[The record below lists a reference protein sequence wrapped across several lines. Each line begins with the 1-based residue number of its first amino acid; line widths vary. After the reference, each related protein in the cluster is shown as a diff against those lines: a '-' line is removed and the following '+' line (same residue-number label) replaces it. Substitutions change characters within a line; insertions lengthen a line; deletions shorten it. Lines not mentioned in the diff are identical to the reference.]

1 MIISKTPYR
10 ISFFGGGTDYPSWYR
25 KNGGRVISTSI
36 DKHVYI
42 TCRYLPP
49 FFDHRIRVVYS
60 IIDQA
65 QNLNQIKHP
74 VVKEVLKYLNIEKDI
89 EIHYDGDLPSK
100 SGIGSS
106 SAFTAGLL
114 NALIH
119 FKGLNIT
126 KKKLGEN
133 TIYIEQ
139 KKIKEIVGSQDQIA
153 VANGGFNLIKFK
165 KNGKIIINPINI
177 SSKNLQHFE
186 KKFMLFHTGIF
197 RVAQDIAK
205 TFVTK
210 FDVKSEYLHKI
221 DSLVDD
227 ALQYLKNNNY
237 DDFGNLLNQTWE
249 LKKKIGSKISNK
261 KIDDIYNKAIK
272 CGALGGKLLGAGG
285 GGLIIFYVP
294 SDKQQKLKKALSD
307 LLYIPFKFDFEGSK
321 IIYKSI
327 EKKYPLEEKIRSSSR
342 FKVFK

>member
-10 ISFFGGGTDYPSWYR
+10 ISFFGGGTDYPAWYR

-49 FFDHRIRVVYS
+49 FFDHRIRAVYS

-65 QNLNQIKHP
+65 QNYNEVKHP
-74 VVKEVLKYLNIEKDI
+74 VVREALKYLGIKKDI

-114 NALIH
+114 NALFH
-119 FKGLNIT
+119 FKGLNIS
-126 KKKLGEN
+126 KKKLGET

-153 VANGGFNLIKFK
+153 VSNGGFNLINFK
-165 KNGKIIINPINI
+165 KNGKILIKPINF
-177 SSKNLQHFE
+177 SKNNVKIFE
-186 KKFMLFHTGIF
+186 NKFMLFHTGIF
-197 RVAQDIAK
+197 RVAQNIAK
-205 TFVTK
+205 TFVNS
-210 FDVKSEYLHKI
+210 FESKSEYLHKI

-227 ALQYLKNNNY
+227 ALQYLENNNF
-237 DDFGNLLNQTWE
+237 DDFGSLLNQTWE
-249 LKKKIGSKISNK
+249 MKKNIGAKISNK

-272 CGALGGKLLGAGG
+272 YGALGGKLLGAGG

-294 SDKQQKLKKALSD
+294 NNKQERVKKALSE

-327 EKKYPLEEKIRSSSR
+327 EKKYPLEEKVRSSNK
-342 FKVFK
+342 FKIFR